1 MLKERYQFVRNF
13 LYAEE
18 LFLLTVN
25 FFLLHFLTTHF
36 HQFYRFDIFPD
47 QKIVSEPYQ
56 INLYYRAFWLAILI
70 WAFILRFRGE
80 YSHLRVQAYRKV
92 IVGQLFNGL
101 LFFGIFAAS
110 AFFLKYDFLSR
121 LFMILYTVSSVFCLL
136 LNRLLVLYLAYY
148 VRRKGYNIRNILLVG
163 TGRRAQD
170 FLSLVARHKEWGY
183 KIIGLLDQDPAMTGQ
198 KVAGYKVLGVLDDL
212 PKLLETR
219 VVDEVVMVVPRSWL
233 KEIEK
238 CVFYCEAVGVPA
250 TLSTDFFDLEI
261 ASGVPKELDGFT
273 YLTFETRRL
282 KDPEL
287 LVKRTLDLILS
298 VFFLVLLSPV
308 FFLVAFFVKVS
319 SDGPVFFRQV
329 RSGMNGRVF
338 NLFKFRSMIQGAEHR
353 LEELKALNEMSG
365 PVFKL
370 ENDPRLT
377 KVGRFLRKTSLD
389 EIPQFWNVL
398 KGDMSIVGPRPP
410 LPSEVDKYQPWQRRR
425 LSMKPGIT
433 CIWQVSG
440 RNKIDFDD
448 WMRLDLHY
456 IDRWSLWLGF
466 KIILMTVRA
475 VLTTRG
481 AK

>member
-1 MLKERYQFVRNF
+1 M
-13 LYAEE
+13 
-18 LFLLTVN
+18 
-25 FFLLHFLTTHF
+25 
-36 HQFYRFDIFPD
+36 
-47 QKIVSEPYQ
+47 
-56 INLYYRAFWLAILI
+56 
-70 WAFILRFRGE
+70 
-80 YSHLRVQAYRKV
+80 
-92 IVGQLFNGL
+92 
-101 LFFGIFAAS
+101 
-110 AFFLKYDFLSR
+110 
-121 LFMILYTVSSVFCLL
+121 
-136 LNRLLVLYLAYY
+136 
-148 VRRKGYNIRNILLVG
+148 
-163 TGRRAQD
+163 
-170 FLSLVARHKEWGY
+170 SLVARHKEWGY

-219 VVDEVVMVVPRSWL
+219 VVDEVVMVVPRGWL

-287 LVKRTLDLILS
+287 FVKRTLDLILS
-298 VFFLVLLSPV
+298 VFFLLFLSPV
-308 FFLVAFFVKVS
+308 FLLVAFFVKIS

-329 RSGMNGRVF
+329 RSGLNGRMF
-338 NLFKFRSMIQGAEHR
+338 NLYKFRSMMQGAEHR

-377 KVGRFLRKTSLD
+377 QVGRFLRKTSLD

-410 LPSEVDKYQPWQRRR
+410 LPSEVDRYQPWQRRR

-456 IDRWSLWLGF
+456 IDRWSLWLDF